1 MSGYR
6 VGGPTIK
13 TPPSKRLPRAHPD
26 GDKWW
31 SRGRL
36 EATFAGR
43 CATSFLE
50 MQGIDRAMSISAQA
64 FTSLVPLMLLTSAF
78 SHGGS
83 AAGAALVHKFHLTG
97 ESARVAQE
105 VFARPGGSSVGAL
118 SVVLLLFSGV
128 SFTRRVQRM
137 YVVVWRVPPRAGV
150 GGSVNAAFGLA
161 ALLLE
166 VGLLSSLSSLI
177 RHLPLGNVLTYPL
190 SILASLVLWTSVP
203 WLLLDRRVHWR
214 RLLPGGALAALCAG
228 VYSVATSLYMPRL
241 IESYS
246 SRYGLFGVT
255 LSLIGWLLA
264 TALIIVS
271 ATVVAAEFDR
281 APEPWARRLRARL
294 LKGSD
299 A

>member
-1 MSGYR
+1 MRSPGSRRPRLGDVSGYR
-6 VGGPTIK
+6 VGVPTIK
-13 TPPSKRLPRAHPD
+13 TPPSKQLPRAHPD
-26 GDKWW
+26 SDKWW

-43 CATSFLE
+43 CAASFLE

-137 YVVVWRVPPRAGV
+137 YLAVWRVPRRAGV
-150 GGSVNAAFGLA
+150 GGSINAAFGLA

-166 VGLLSSLSSLI
+166 VGLRSSLSSLI

-246 SRYGLFGVT
+246 SRYGLFGV
-255 LSLIGWLLA
+255 
-264 TALIIVS
+264 
-271 ATVVAAEFDR
+271 
-281 APEPWARRLRARL
+281 P
-294 LKGSD
+294 
-299 A
+299 